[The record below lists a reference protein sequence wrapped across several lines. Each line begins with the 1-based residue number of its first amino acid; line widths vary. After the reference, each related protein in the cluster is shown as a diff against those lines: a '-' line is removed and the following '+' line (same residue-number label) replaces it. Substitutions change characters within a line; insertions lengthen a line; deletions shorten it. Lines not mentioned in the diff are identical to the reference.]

1 MIIKTNPNPSLLG
14 ANLIA
19 IHVEG
24 NHANHVNTAE
34 IARVEA
40 LIEELLAAGYC
51 LDSPDNQNTIGVI
64 SPYRLQALA
73 LTEGLQE
80 RWTNFPKDSIG
91 TVHTFQGGQKS
102 VIIVSLRQC
111 HAKDSLWFINRS
123 PNLLNVAVG
132 RAMELVVVVGNL
144 KHLAQGGY
152 TKQLV
157 DYIEKHGEILSS

>member
-1 MIIKTNPNPSLLG
+1 
-14 ANLIA
+14 
-19 IHVEG
+19 
-24 NHANHVNTAE
+24 
-34 IARVEA
+34 
-40 LIEELLAAGYC
+40 
-51 LDSPDNQNTIGVI
+51 
-64 SPYRLQALA
+64 
-73 LTEGLQE
+73 LTERLRQE

-111 HAKDSLWFINRS
+111 HAKDSLRFINRS

>member
-80 RWTNFPKDSIG
+80 RWTNFPKDSLG
-91 TVHTFQGGQKS
+91 TVHAFQGGQKS
-102 VIIVSLRQC
+102 AIILSTCQC
-111 HAKDSLWFINRS
+111 QAQDSLWFINRS

-132 RAMELVVVVGNL
+132 RARELFILVGNL
-144 KHLAQGGY
+144 DHLSQSLY
-152 TKQLV
+152 TKRLV
-157 DYIEKHGEILSS
+157 DYIKQFGETRS